1 MRSSEAFHGNNWSVD
16 PYIPVGLLGP
26 KRALLGAPGVLKGPP
41 EGTKHMLWMRST
53 QAHYVEV
60 FLTLVGPSQPSPGLK
75 RGQKGPRS
83 KKIILL
89 VVKFF

>member
-1 MRSSEAFHGNNWSVD
+1 MG
-16 PYIPVGLLGP
+16 PQKGLLGP

-41 EGTKHMLWMRST
+41 EGTKHMLWMRPT
-53 QAHYVEV
+53 QAQV
-60 FLTLVGPSQPSPGLK
+60 FLTLVGPSQPSPGLI

-89 VVKFF
+89 VVKIF